1 MIKLLFLPGTILS
14 DILFTEAGDLNRT
27 YLKHSILYAFQFKKK
42 KKITF
47 DQRRHLKLFFSV
59 ISSILCSEARD
70 IVFSWNP
77 AQCNSFESRV
87 ANQTVSAE
95 PILDWSFCR
104 GNVFDLVGSDSNGL
118 EASYIVNQP
127 NMSVVI
133 ANYVWMMCFT
143 SIMKPGCQEKV
154 ATQTRSWYSPR
165 STHSC
170 MTNCIL
176 SVNVG
181 FQWFCSVN
189 LSEMNDKLLQMW
201 LVQVVCLLL

>member
-1 MIKLLFLPGTILS
+1 MCDRGVTVDCTLWSIRIESCTIQSGRARLVTLCCFMIKLLFLPGTIPS
-14 DILFTEAGDLNRT
+14 DRLFTEAGDLNRT
-27 YLKHSILYAFQFKKK
+27 YFKHSILYAFQFKK

-59 ISSILCSEARD
+59 IISILCSEARD
-70 IVFSWNP
+70 IVFSQNSKW
-77 AQCNSFESRV
+77 NSFESRV

-95 PILDWSFCR
+95 PILDWSFCP

-154 ATQTRSWYSPR
+154 AT
-165 STHSC
+165 
-170 MTNCIL
+170 
-176 SVNVG
+176 
-181 FQWFCSVN
+181 
-189 LSEMNDKLLQMW
+189 
-201 LVQVVCLLL
+201 

>member
-1 MIKLLFLPGTILS
+1 MIKLLFLPGTIPS
-14 DILFTEAGDLNRT
+14 DRLFTEAGDFNRT
-27 YLKHSILYAFQFKKK
+27 YFKHSILYAFQFKK

-47 DQRRHLKLFFSV
+47 DQRRHLKLFFFV
-59 ISSILCSEARD
+59 ISSMLFSETRD
-70 IVFSWNP
+70 IVFSQNP

-104 GNVFDLVGSDSNGL
+104 GNVLDLVGSDSNGL

-154 ATQTRSWYSPR
+154 AT
-165 STHSC
+165 
-170 MTNCIL
+170 
-176 SVNVG
+176 
-181 FQWFCSVN
+181 
-189 LSEMNDKLLQMW
+189 
-201 LVQVVCLLL
+201 